1 MLRLD
6 RLGKVLLADILASF
20 QIGDGAGDLED
31 SHEGTCGKSQPVG
44 DQFQHP
50 VGRGV
55 KFVVFPEVAG
65 VLLGVAVNLRR
76 LKPFHLEITGAL
88 HPAVISAE
96 LSALDRSAGSR

>member
-1 MLRLD
+1 
-6 RLGKVLLADILASF
+6 
-20 QIGDGAGDLED
+20 
-31 SHEGTCGKSQPVG
+31 
-44 DQFQHP
+44 
-50 VGRGV
+50 
-55 KFVVFPEVAG
+55 VAG